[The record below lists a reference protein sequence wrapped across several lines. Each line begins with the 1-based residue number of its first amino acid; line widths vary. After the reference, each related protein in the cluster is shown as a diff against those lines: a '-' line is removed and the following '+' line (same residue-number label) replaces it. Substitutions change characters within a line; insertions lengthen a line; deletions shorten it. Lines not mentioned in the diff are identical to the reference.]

1 MNYVEE
7 VQNGKAQLV
16 DVRSK
21 LEWKFGHAK
30 GATHISLDSLSNGST
45 GDLDLDKPVYVYCAS
60 GARSAQAESIL
71 KHRGFT
77 VTNIGGL
84 SSWAQAGGATER

>member
-1 MNYVEE
+1 MNYVED
-7 VQNGKAQLV
+7 VKNGKAQIV

-21 LEWKFGHAK
+21 LEWKLGHAK
-30 GATHISLDSLSNGST
+30 GAMHISLGSLAEGYT
-45 GDLDLDKPVYVYCAS
+45 GDLDLDKPIYVYCAS

-71 KHRGFT
+71 KRKGYN

-84 SSWAQAGGATER
+84 GSWVQAGGETER